1 MILLKYQSITPQNEQ
16 LLDFAEIAENKLNS
30 IGIDGKGA
38 NDIIKLALAADM
50 GGKEPSKADIES
62 SVKYVNSIA
71 DELAKD
77 KNIFTY
83 LVMKYIYHFF

>member
-1 MILLKYQSITPQNEQ
+1 MSIISIYEFLMILLKYQSITPQNEQ

-50 GGKEPSKADIES
+50 G
-62 SVKYVNSIA
+62 
-71 DELAKD
+71 
-77 KNIFTY
+77 
-83 LVMKYIYHFF
+83 